1 MAMRSIFQAASW
13 LALTALVGAPL
24 AFLAGRIESP
34 AMKTWMLVATVAWFV
49 VTPLWMGRE
58 QPDESAAAV

>member
-1 MAMRSIFQAASW
+1 MAVRRILQVASW
-13 LALTALVGAPL
+13 IA
-24 AFLAGRIESP
+24 LAGIIVPP
-34 AMKTWMLVATVAWFV
+34 AMFLSGSMDLPAVKTWMLVATVAWFV